1 MAQDKYYRLGIDIGG
16 TFTDFTLFDK
26 RDNSTIGIK
35 SPTVPEKPEEGIRRG
50 IQILKKEYG
59 FDPARIEYFVHG
71 MTIGLNTLLMRK
83 GSKLALFVTEGFR
96 DILTFQRMR
105 LPIPFDIHSHLPQPL
120 IERNLVY
127 GIPERV
133 AASGKVI
140 KEIDMNALDKAVQS
154 AMEQG
159 VEGIAICFLHSY
171 RNPVHEIEV
180 KEYLEKKYPQI
191 KTSCSGVLWPQI
203 REYERACIS
212 IVNLYIQK
220 NVKTYFEDL
229 KSMLI
234 EEGITIDPFIT
245 QSNGGIMDLDSAA
258 AAPIKTLFSG
268 PAAGVIGA
276 VRAAEVSGE
285 KNLLTFDVGGTS
297 TDVSVV
303 IDGRPTFTQNSQF
316 AGIPVNVPTIDII
329 SIGAGGGS
337 IGWIDKSGLLK
348 LGPESA
354 GSDPG
359 PACYGKSDLATMTD
373 AFLLCGYLNPDNFAA
388 GRMSLGRDLSK
399 KAVGKIAKKLSQDE
413 RKTAD
418 QMIQVAISNMY
429 VELCNV
435 MEQKGFDPREFTV
448 TAYGGGG
455 PVTANFIAEEMHA
468 KNVLVPR
475 KPGTLCALGAL
486 TADFAYDAV
495 SPEDFFASSAT
506 SEVLKVKLHMLKEK
520 AENWLSAQKTTIL
533 DNAPLRI
540 SYIADARYAGQV
552 YELSFELTDEIINKG
567 CNHLSEA
574 FHKTHEIQYGHAD
587 RNVPVQI
594 TALRCRIEAVTPKLP
609 DIEIEEGT
617 EVRPAGNRSIL
628 IKGVEYNADV
638 YNRTE
643 LKAGSRVQ
651 GPAIIEQDDTTTLIL
666 PGWTGRS
673 DIAGNLIIT
682 KNEVEA

>member
-16 TFTDFTLFDK
+16 TFTDFTLYDK

-35 SPTVPEKPEEGIRRG
+35 SPTVPAKPEEGIRRG
-50 IQILKKEYG
+50 IKILKNEYG
-59 FDPARIEYFVHG
+59 LDPARIEYFVHG

-105 LPIPFDIHSHLPQPL
+105 LPIPFDIHSHLPDPL

-127 GIPERV
+127 GIPERLS
-133 AASGKVI
+133 ASGEVI
-140 KEIDMNALDKAVQS
+140 KDIDMDALDKAAKEVI
-154 AMEQG
+154 EQG

-171 RNPVHEIEV
+171 RNPVHELEV

-212 IVNLYIQK
+212 IINLYIQK

-229 KSMLI
+229 KNMLV

-258 AAPIKTLFSG
+258 TAPIKTLFSG

-276 VRAAEVSGE
+276 IRAAGISGE
-285 KNLLTFDVGGTS
+285 RNLLTFDVGGTS

-303 IDGRPTFTQNSQF
+303 IDGKPTFTQNSQF

-359 PACYGKSDLATMTD
+359 PACYGKSNLATMTD

-388 GRMSLGRDLSK
+388 GRMSLGKELSE
-399 KAVGKIAKKLSQDE
+399 KAIGEIAAKLSQDK

-418 QMIQVAISNMY
+418 QMIQVAVSNMY

-435 MEQKGFDPREFTV
+435 MEQKGFDPRELTV
-448 TAYGGGG
+448 VAYGGGG
-455 PVTANFIAEEMHA
+455 PVTANFVAEEIHA
-468 KNVLVPR
+468 KSVLVPR

-495 SPEDFFASSAT
+495 APDEFLTDSAT
-506 SEVLKVKLHMLKEK
+506 AEVLRTKLNGLKEK
-520 AENWLSAQKTTIL
+520 AESWLSAQKTTIL
-533 DNAPLRI
+533 DDAPVRI
-540 SYIADARYAGQV
+540 SYIADARYVGQV
-552 YELSFELTDEIINKG
+552 YELSLELTEEIINRG
-567 CNHLSEA
+567 CDFLSEA
-574 FHKTHEIQYGHAD
+574 FHKTHELQYGHAD

-594 TALRCRIEAVTPKLP
+594 TALRCRIEAETPKLP
-609 DIEIEEGT
+609 DIIIEEGD
-617 EVRPAGNRSIL
+617 EPKNISNRNIL
-628 IKGVEYNADV
+628 IKGAEYNANIF
-638 YNRTE
+638 NRAD
-643 LKAGSRVQ
+643 LKAGSIVK

-666 PGWTGRS
+666 PGWTGRCDFS
-673 DIAGNLIIT
+673 GNLIIT
-682 KNEVEA
+682 KDEVKA